1 MNNLF
6 DMTGECRHFS
16 DNELIYN
23 ITNSERAV
31 SQFTEALSHNEDLS
45 VEMLFEE
52 LTPGRKEWHWQQ
64 WNCIKDTGT

>member
-52 LTPGRKEWHWQQ
+52 LTPGRKRVALAAVELMERM
-64 WNCIKDTGT
+64 